1 MTVTD
6 AAADDDSDDDDDDDN
21 YLAKLKCLCKWTGC
35 VGYRLHHRGW
45 GQSSWSFPLKDG
57 EYDGLTVECHC
68 HSETAARAPT
78 LRTAPRIC
86 QACWA
91 TSTWKRCARMLQRE
105 QLDKC
110 RCPFLTVTFNPL
122 IPFPGTGCGACIYIY
137 IIDWLHYFALS
148 LEPGH
153 CQNCQL
159 YHAVSHDICS
169 HNYTHIHTHI
179 HIHIHIYIYN
189 YVWLHT
195 HIYIYVYL
203 FTHTHTHVGR

>member
-1 MTVTD
+1 MLDTVCIIED
-6 AAADDDSDDDDDDDN
+6 GGNPLGHSPW
-21 YLAKLKCLCKWTGC
+21 KM
-35 VGYRLHHRGW
+35 VSMMGW
-45 GQSSWSFPLKDG
+45 LLNG
-57 EYDGLTVECHC
+57 
-68 HSETAARAPT
+68 TAITRSCQGT
-78 LRTAPRIC
+78 RLRTAPRIC

-122 IPFPGTGCGACIYIY
+122 MPFPGTGCGACIYIYMY

-159 YHAVSHDICS
+159 YHAVSHEIFS
-169 HNYTHIHTHI
+169 HNYTHIHTHTYT
-179 HIHIHIYIYN
+179 HTYTYTYIYIY
-189 YVWLHT
+189 LF
-195 HIYIYVYL
+195 IYAH
-203 FTHTHTHVGR
+203 THTHTHTRR